1 MVEMSPAR
9 FVLRC
14 YGHRTRKGNWYG
26 ACLELN
32 LATEADSLEEL
43 RAELNDIIVSYVES
57 VFETEDQDSIP
68 ELLTRKAPFRDR
80 LKFQLVRF
88 LSTAINF
95 PNNLTQFK
103 IVPFKPEL
111 AH

>member
-14 YGHRTRKGNWYG
+14 YAHRTRKGNWYG

-32 LATEADSLEEL
+32 LATEADTLEEL
-43 RAELNDIIVSYVES
+43 RVELNDIIVSYIES
-57 VFETEDQDSIP
+57 VFDTEDQDSIP
-68 ELLTRKAPFRDR
+68 ELLTRQAPLRDR
-80 LKFQLVRF
+80 LKFQGIRLLSF
-88 LSTAINF
+88 LIRF

-103 IVPFKPEL
+103 IVPFKPSL